1 MPIQL
6 RGSFMNANFN
16 GEWRRRVLRYV
27 LLSVVVTTV
36 MTLFT
41 SLQVY
46 MQMVMSSEFSSWQS
60 SLAWNA
66 VVWYSWIPLIPF
78 AISLCQRYPVDGAR
92 RGENVFMQLMLAIG
106 FIVVHALV
114 SACVMSLDP
123 KLFFFMPSDP
133 RLGADRL
140 LTTNAH
146 WGLMLYACIFAF
158 VHMMIYFERAQAE
171 LIARE
176 AQRTEAATAQL
187 SALKR
192 HMQPHFLFNSLNALV
207 SMQREGSMEQRFTV
221 RLADMLR
228 ILLRNADHA
237 TASLAEEI
245 ALVDAYIEIERTR
258 LGSRL
263 HTKLSVAD
271 NLLDCRLPS
280 FILQPLVENA
290 IRHGVSRTLESGE
303 IALTAQR
310 AGDEIRIDISNFCP
324 AAEESMDPVLG
335 SRMTLPNCRRRLAL
349 MYGNAA
355 RFDAGFVDRNHF
367 RASIILPGAAQ
378 GALQTA

>member
-1 MPIQL
+1 MANNIPRGRAL
-6 RGSFMNANFN
+6 RIS
-16 GEWRRRVLRYV
+16 RYALV
-27 LLSVVVTTV
+27 AFAATSA
-36 MTLFT
+36 MALFT
-41 SLQVY
+41 SLQIY
-46 MQMVMSSEFSSWQS
+46 MQMVMTGEYSSWRS

-66 VVWYSWIPLIPF
+66 VVWYAWIPLIPF
-78 AISLCQRYPVDGAR
+78 AIVLCRRYPIEGR
-92 RGENVFMQLMLAIG
+92 RRAENIFMQAMLAVG
-106 FIVVHALV
+106 FIIVHAFIAAL
-114 SACVMSLDP
+114 VMSFDS

-133 RLGADRL
+133 RLGADRM

-158 VHMMIYFERAQAE
+158 VHMTIYFERAQAE
-171 LIARE
+171 LLARE
-176 AQRTEAATAQL
+176 ALRTEAATAQL

-207 SMQREGSMEQRFTV
+207 SMQREGSAEQRFTV

-263 HTKLSVAD
+263 HTRVSVAD
-271 NLLDCRLPS
+271 HLLDCRLPS

-290 IRHGVSRTLESGE
+290 IRHGVARSLESGE
-303 IALTAQR
+303 IALSAR
-310 AGDEIRIDISNFCP
+310 REGDEIHIDVSNTCA
-324 AAEESMDPVLG
+324 AAEADEAMAG

-349 MYGNAA
+349 MYGGAA
-355 RFDAGFVDRNHF
+355 RFDAGFVDGNLF
-367 RASIILPGAAQ
+367 RASIILPGTARD
-378 GALQTA
+378 ALQPA

>member
-1 MPIQL
+1 MGRNREFGYVKRL
-6 RGSFMNANFN
+6 
-16 GEWRRRVLRYV
+16 LRYAAV
-27 LLSVVVTTV
+27 ALVVTTV

-41 SLQVY
+41 SLQIY
-46 MQMVMSSEFSSWQS
+46 MQMVMNGEFGTWTSSF
-60 SLAWNA
+60 AWNA
-66 VVWYSWIPLIPF
+66 VIWYAWIPLIPF
-78 AISLCQRYPVDGAR
+78 AIVSCRRYPVEGAR
-92 RGENVFMQLMLAIG
+92 RGENIFMQAVLVIG
-106 FIVVHALV
+106 FIVLHALL
-114 SACVMSLDP
+114 AATVMSLDSQR
-123 KLFFFMPSDP
+123 FYNMPVDP

-146 WGLMLYACIFAF
+146 WGLMLYACVFAF
-158 VHMMIYFERAQAE
+158 VHMTIYFERAQAE
-171 LIARE
+171 LLARE
-176 AQRTEAATAQL
+176 ALRTEAATAQL

-207 SMQREGSMEQRFTV
+207 SMQSEGSAEQRFTV

-258 LGSRL
+258 LGARL
-263 HTKLSVAD
+263 HTRVSVAD

-303 IALTAQR
+303 IVLSAQR
-310 AGDEIRIDISNFCP
+310 VGDEIRIEISNSCP
-324 AAEESMDPVLG
+324 ADDEGAEAG

-349 MYGNAA
+349 MYGAAA
-355 RFDAGFVDRNHF
+355 RFDAGFVDGNHF
-367 RASIILPGAAQ
+367 RASIILNDAPRE
-378 GALQTA
+378 ALLPA

>member
-1 MPIQL
+1 
-6 RGSFMNANFN
+6 MNANFN
-16 GEWRRRVLRYV
+16 GERRKRVLRYV
-27 LLSVVVTTV
+27 LVSIVVTTA

-46 MQMVMSSEFSSWQS
+46 MQMVMSSDFGSWQS

-66 VVWYSWIPLIPF
+66 AVWFCWIPLIPF
-78 AISLCQRYPVDGAR
+78 AIILCRRYPVEGAR
-92 RGENVFMQLMLAIG
+92 RAEHVFMQLVLAIG
-106 FIVVHALV
+106 VIVVHAVLA
-114 SACVMSLDP
+114 ACVMSLDT

-158 VHMMIYFERAQAE
+158 VHMVIYFERAQAE
-171 LIARE
+171 VVARE

-207 SMQREGSMEQRFTV
+207 SMQREGSAEQHFTV

-263 HTKLSVAD
+263 HTRLSIAD

-303 IALTAQR
+303 IALCAKR
-310 AGDEIRIDISNFCP
+310 VGEEIHIEISNFCP
-324 AAEESMDPVLG
+324 AAEDALDSAAG
-335 SRMTLPNCRRRLAL
+335 SRMTLPNCSRRLAL
-349 MYGNAA
+349 MYGSSA

-378 GALQTA
+378 GALQPA

>member
-1 MPIQL
+1 MSVMDVNRETGL
-6 RGSFMNANFN
+6 G
-16 GEWRRRVLRYV
+16 RRLLRYSFV
-27 LLSVVVTTV
+27 ALAATTLMAV
-36 MTLFT
+36 FT

-46 MQMVMSSEFSSWQS
+46 MQMVMSYEFGSWRS

-66 VVWYSWIPLIPF
+66 VVWYAWIPLIPF
-78 AISLCQRYPVDGAR
+78 AIVMCRRYSIAGSR
-92 RGENVFMQLMLAIG
+92 RGENIFMQAMLAIG
-106 FIVVHALV
+106 FIVVHAFIT
-114 SACVMSLDP
+114 ACVMSLDP
-123 KLFFFMPSDP
+123 KLFFMMPTDP

-146 WGLMLYACIFAF
+146 WGLMLYTCVFAV
-158 VHMMIYFERAQAE
+158 VHMAIYFERAQAE
-171 LIARE
+171 LVARE
-176 AQRTEAATAQL
+176 ALRTEAATAQL

-207 SMQREGSMEQRFTV
+207 SMQREGSAEQRFTV

-263 HTKLSVAD
+263 HTRISVAD

-290 IRHGVSRTLESGE
+290 IRHGVSRSLDDGE
-303 IALTAQR
+303 ILLQAR
-310 AGDEIRIDISNFCP
+310 RDGDEIRIDISNSCP
-324 AAEESMDPVLG
+324 REDPGAEAVVG
-335 SRMTLPNCRRRLAL
+335 SRMTLPNCRHRLAL
-349 MYGNAA
+349 MYGDAA
-355 RFDAGFVDRNHF
+355 RFDAGFVDGNQF
-367 RASIILPGAAQ
+367 RASIILPNAARE
-378 GALQTA
+378 ALQPA

>member
-1 MPIQL
+1 M
-6 RGSFMNANFN
+6 
-16 GEWRRRVLRYV
+16 GENVDVGIMKRLLRYALV
-27 LLSVVVTTV
+27 SLVATTV
-36 MTLFT
+36 MAVFT
-41 SLQVY
+41 SLQIY
-46 MQMVMSSEFSSWQS
+46 MQMLMSYDMSNWRS

-66 VVWYSWIPLIPF
+66 VVWYAWIPLIPF
-78 AISLCQRYPVDGAR
+78 AIALCRRYSVEGAH
-92 RGENVFMQLMLAIG
+92 RGEHIFMQAMLVIG

-114 SACVMSLDP
+114 AATVMSLDP

-146 WGLMLYACIFAF
+146 WGLMLYACVFAL
-158 VHMMIYFERAQAE
+158 VHMNIFFERAQAE
-171 LIARE
+171 LLARE
-176 AQRTEAATAQL
+176 ALRTEAATAQL
-187 SALKR
+187 TALKR

-207 SMQREGSMEQRFTV
+207 SMQREDSAEQRFTV

-263 HTKLSVAD
+263 RTKVSVAD

-303 IALTAQR
+303 IALR
-310 AGDEIRIDISNFCP
+310 ARREGEEIHIEISNSCP
-324 AAEESMDPVLG
+324 AADAGVETAAG

-355 RFDAGFVDRNHF
+355 RFDAGFVDSNHF
-367 RASIILPGAAQ
+367 RASIILPGTRK
-378 GALQTA
+378 GALLPA

>member
-1 MPIQL
+1 
-6 RGSFMNANFN
+6 MNAKFN
-16 GEWRRRVLRYV
+16 DERRRRAMRYV
-27 LLSVVVTTV
+27 LVSFAVTTG
-36 MTLFT
+36 MALFT

-46 MQMVMSSEFSSWQS
+46 MQMVMSSEYGSWKS

-66 VVWYSWIPLIPF
+66 VVWYAWIPLIPF
-78 AISLCQRYPVDGAR
+78 AIVLCRRYAVDGAR
-92 RGENVFMQLMLAIG
+92 RGEHLFMQLMLATG
-106 FIVVHALV
+106 FIVVHAFT
-114 SACVMSLDP
+114 SACLMSLDP

-171 LIARE
+171 VVARE

-237 TASLAEEI
+237 TASLAEEL

-258 LGSRL
+258 LGARL
-263 HTKLSVAD
+263 HTRLSISD

-303 IALTAQR
+303 VALSAQR
-310 AGDEIRIDISNFCP
+310 VGDEIRIDISNFCP
-324 AAEESMDPVLG
+324 AAAEPADASVG
-335 SRMTLPNCRRRLAL
+335 NRMTLPNCRRRLAL
-349 MYGNAA
+349 MYGDSA

-367 RASIILPGAAQ
+367 RASIILPGAAH